1 MKYWC
6 AVLSLILLTACS
18 SQPHYAPVLPY
29 VRDLL
34 GQKNY
39 VIKKGD
45 TLYSIGYRS
54 GIGYKRLGQWNKIFP
69 PYTLQVGQTI
79 KLYEPKQTV
88 KATKPFVQEKKQAQK
103 TRNSSQKTSSISN
116 NNKKMLK
123 LYWQWPIQG
132 KLIKNFTQTGK
143 KGIDIKAQVGQ
154 QVRAAAAG
162 KVVYSGSGLSAYGN
176 LVIIKHN
183 WQYLSAYAN
192 NRNLQ
197 VKEGQEVKNGQV
209 IAEVGQVGGKETSLH
224 FEIRKNGEP
233 VNPLYYLPK

>member
-1 MKYWC
+1 MKYWS

-103 TRNSSQKTSSISN
+103 TRNSSQKTS
-116 NNKKMLK
+116 
-123 LYWQWPIQG
+123 
-132 KLIKNFTQTGK
+132 LIIF
-143 KGIDIKAQVGQ
+143 
-154 QVRAAAAG
+154 
-162 KVVYSGSGLSAYGN
+162 S
-176 LVIIKHN
+176 
-183 WQYLSAYAN
+183 
-192 NRNLQ
+192 
-197 VKEGQEVKNGQV
+197 
-209 IAEVGQVGGKETSLH
+209 
-224 FEIRKNGEP
+224 
-233 VNPLYYLPK
+233 